1 MTTME
6 DRSEKYHYAIL
17 KDGKEEIVYWFKGL
31 KYPYSRG
38 YCHQVYK
45 YLAPVPSYEE
55 WQASYNCM
63 LENEVLRLKNAQLK
77 ELLKECKPYVNNR
90 FMETREHLNKPYTE
104 TDKVLHKR
112 AEKLITKID
121 EVLG

>member
-38 YCHQVYK
+38 YCHQVYQ

-55 WQASYNCM
+55 WEEKTKS
-63 LENEVLRLKNAQLK
+63 LKVLAEAYCKEKQKNDEIK
-77 ELLKECKPYVNNR
+77 ELLKQS
-90 FMETREHLNKPYTE
+90 
-104 TDKVLHKR
+104 KVYIENFIEGSTIINDHHISYILLQRINEILK
-112 AEKLITKID
+112 
-121 EVLG
+121 